1 MTGQLWGAEN
11 GKQTASRTTR
21 GQEEGKLEG
30 FWKNVS
36 ALPALSKGWCTS
48 SAGESP
54 KVGGGLVPSVM
65 QRLVDEVARR
75 RQLSMVMQAD

>member
-11 GKQTASRTTR
+11 GKQTASGLPGGRR
-21 GQEEGKLEG
+21 KLEG

-36 ALPALSKGWCTS
+36 LFLLYLKAGVSPLH
-48 SAGESP
+48 GESP

-65 QRLVDEVARR
+65 QRLVDEVAMAAAP
-75 RQLSMVMQAD
+75 MVMQTD